1 MTRRRFRPDAC
12 YGLVAMRL
20 LTIAGIAGA
29 ATSPI
34 DVRVANGVATLRGSV
49 KRAERDLALAA
60 ALAVPGVTQVANQ
73 FEVVGEAP
81 EVI

>member
-34 DVRVANGVATLRGSV
+34 DVRVANGVVTLRGSV
-49 KRAERDLALAA
+49 KRAERDLALAV

>member
-1 MTRRRFRPDAC
+1 
-12 YGLVAMRL
+12 MRL

-34 DVRVANGVATLRGSV
+34 DVRVANGVVTLRGSV
-49 KRAERDLALAA
+49 KRAERDLALAV